1 MTLLASIQ
9 VREED
14 NSMENASAYLGIH
27 EHLEILS
34 EGGPAQ
40 VFEKLLSTRLPSLY
54 RNAHR
59 LLGNSADAEDAV
71 QDALLAA
78 YTHLDQFKG
87 QAQMSSWLT
96 AILLNCARMQMRM
109 RRRHIHVP
117 LDEPIGEVETHS
129 VAERLADHRLNPAEE
144 CKGSELSARL
154 THFHTQLS
162 PTLRRTFELR
172 DIDGLS
178 IQETARIL
186 GIPSGTVKARSARAR
201 QKLKDL
207 MRHSLKP
214 RSRSLRDRALGC
226 GSSATSHRCSVNVR
240 TT

>member
-1 MTLLASIQ
+1 MTQPASTQ
-9 VREED
+9 VREKD
-14 NSMENASAYLGIH
+14 NSMENANAHLGIH
-27 EHLEILS
+27 EHPEILS
-34 EGGPAQ
+34 EEGAAQ
-40 VFEKLLSTRLPSLY
+40 VFEKILSTGLPSLY

-96 AILLNCARMQMRM
+96 AILLNSARMQLRL

-117 LDEPIGEVETHS
+117 LDEPIGEVETS
-129 VAERLADHRLNPAEE
+129 SLSEQLADHRLNPEEE
-144 CKGSELSARL
+144 CKDSELSARL

-162 PTLRRTFELR
+162 PTLRRTFQLR

-178 IQETARIL
+178 IQESARIL
-186 GIPSGTVKARSARAR
+186 GIPSGTVKTRSARAR
-201 QKLKDL
+201 QQLKDL
-207 MRHSLKP
+207 MRYSLKP

-226 GSSATSHRCSVNVR
+226 GRSATSHRCSGM
-240 TT
+240 

>member
-1 MTLLASIQ
+1 MTQPASIQ

-14 NSMENASAYLGIH
+14 NSMKNANACLGIH
-27 EHLEILS
+27 ERLEILS
-34 EGGPAQ
+34 EEGAAQ
-40 VFEKLLSTRLPSLY
+40 VFEQILSTGLPSLY

-59 LLGNSADAEDAV
+59 LLSNSADAEDTV

-96 AILLNCARMQMRM
+96 AILLNCARMQLRM

-117 LDEPIGEVETHS
+117 FGEVETPS
-129 VAERLADHRLNPAEE
+129 VSERLADHRLNPEEE
-144 CKGSELSARL
+144 CKDSELSARL
-154 THFHTQLS
+154 THFQTQLS
-162 PTLRRTFELR
+162 PTLRRTFQLR
-172 DIDGLS
+172 DLDGFS

-186 GIPSGTVKARSARAR
+186 GIPSGTVKTRSARAR

-207 MRHSLKP
+207 MRRSLKP

-226 GSSATSHRCSVNVR
+226 RSSTTSHRCSGM
-240 TT
+240 

>member
-1 MTLLASIQ
+1 MTQPASIQ

-14 NSMENASAYLGIH
+14 NGMENANAYLGIH
-27 EHLEILS
+27 EHLELLS
-34 EGGPAQ
+34 EVGAAQ

-96 AILLNCARMQMRM
+96 AILLNCARMQLRM
-109 RRRHIHVP
+109 RRRHIHVS
-117 LDEPIGEVETHS
+117 LDEPIGEVETPS
-129 VAERLADHRLNPAEE
+129 VAERLADHRLNPEEE
-144 CKGSELSARL
+144 CKDSELSARL
-154 THFHTQLS
+154 TYFQTQLS
-162 PTLRRTFELR
+162 PTLRRTFQLR

-178 IQETARIL
+178 IQETAQIL

-201 QKLKDL
+201 QKLQDL
-207 MRHSLKP
+207 MRHSFKP

-226 GSSATSHRCSVNVR
+226 GSSATSHRCSGM
-240 TT
+240 

>member
-1 MTLLASIQ
+1 MTQPASIQ

-14 NSMENASAYLGIH
+14 NSRENANAYLGIH
-27 EHLEILS
+27 EHLESLS
-34 EGGPAQ
+34 EEVAAQ
-40 VFEKLLSTRLPSLY
+40 VFDKLLSTRMPSVY

-87 QAQMSSWLT
+87 EAQMSTWLT
-96 AILLNCARMQMRM
+96 AIVLNCARMQLRM

-117 LDEPIGEVETHS
+117 LDEPIGEVETPS
-129 VAERLADHRLNPAEE
+129 VSDRLADHRLNPEEE
-144 CKGSELSARL
+144 CRNSELSARL
-154 THFHTQLS
+154 IHFHTQLS
-162 PTLRRTFELR
+162 PTLRRTFQLR

-186 GIPSGTVKARSARAR
+186 GIPIGTVKARSARAR
-201 QKLKDL
+201 QKLEDM
-207 MRHSLKP
+207 MRRSFKP

-226 GSSATSHRCSVNVR
+226 GTSATSHRCSGM
-240 TT
+240 